1 MKKSFTV
8 QIHTGGFDASPE
20 DIDVS
25 AALEKLTRL
34 YEKANIDC
42 VMLGW
47 NPKANVDEIIDF
59 LKQRGIEVY
68 LWLPVFSGLDGFAP
82 LIGTDG
88 TPVVHSYKAE
98 KGERFDFGCPANPD
112 NIEHIKNSFET
123 NFGNGHYDGIFL
135 DKIRFPS
142 FISGTSPVFS
152 CFCPYCSPIHKLTG
166 DFELSDGE
174 NPLSISSYNDL
185 KYKIDDERLAALFAY
200 KAGVVTSAILQLI
213 EYFRE
218 KGFKIGLD
226 LFAPY
231 LSFFVGQDY
240 AKLAPHA
247 DFIKP
252 MFYRKTNAPAGLP
265 FELDMYAAAFGGSR
279 DMIEKRKHYLLS
291 ILNAKEIDAG
301 FINREINDINNVLG
315 KCKHY
320 AGIEINYNDR
330 IAQITAE
337 YIEENITRLKNVDGF
352 ALSWDLC
359 STPDENINA
368 VLNAI
373 ERI

>member
-1 MKKSFTV
+1 MNKRFTV
-8 QIHTGGFDASPE
+8 QIHTGSFDTDPVN
-20 DIDVS
+20 IDVP
-25 AALEKLTRL
+25 AALEKLSRI
-34 YEKANIDC
+34 YEKATIDC
-42 VMLGW
+42 VMIGW
-47 NPKANVDEIIDF
+47 NPDANVDDIINF
-59 LKQRGIEVY
+59 LRQRGIDVY

-98 KGERFDFGCPANPD
+98 KGERFDFGCPVNPD
-112 NIEHIKNSFET
+112 NIEHIKNSFEA
-123 NFGNGHYDGIFL
+123 NFGNRGYDGIFL

-142 FISGTSPVFS
+142 FISGTGPVFS
-152 CFCPYCSPIHKLTG
+152 CFCPYCSPIHKITG
-166 DFELSDGE
+166 GFDLSSGD
-174 NPLSISSYNDL
+174 NPLSLSAYKDL
-185 KYKIDDERLAALFAY
+185 HYQIDDERLAALFAY
-200 KAGVVTSAILQLI
+200 KSDVVTSAILQLI

-218 KGFKIGLD
+218 KEYKIGLD

-240 AKLAPHA
+240 KKLAPHA

-265 FELDMYAAAFGGSR
+265 FELDMYAAAFGGNQ
-279 DMIEKRKHYLLS
+279 DMVEKRKHCLLK
-291 ILNAKEIDAG
+291 ILNTNEVDSD
-301 FINREINDINNVLG
+301 FINREISDINNVRG

-320 AGIEINYNDR
+320 AGIEINYNER

-337 YIEENITRLKNVDGF
+337 YIEENITQLKNIDGF

-359 STPDENINA
+359 STPDENIDA

-373 ERI
+373 ERN